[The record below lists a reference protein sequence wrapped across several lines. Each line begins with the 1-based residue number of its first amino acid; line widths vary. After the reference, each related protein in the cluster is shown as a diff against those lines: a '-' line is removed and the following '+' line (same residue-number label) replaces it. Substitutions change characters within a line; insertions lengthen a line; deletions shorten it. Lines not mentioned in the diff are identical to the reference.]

1 MKTIVKNLAV
11 ILLTCL
17 VVFVGTEIYYRW
29 INPEIL
35 GNTGSLSYMRW
46 AKANFKVNSWGFRDK
61 ERTINKSNSD
71 IHRILVLGP
80 SNIVGQGVTNI
91 EERLSERLEKKLN
104 ESNPKY
110 EVINCGDM
118 TLDPVGSMARILSS
132 MINNK
137 VEFDTV
143 VFYYSWNAIKH
154 IPDIQARYYQIK
166 KSNETKKQNNPIAQ
180 YLSKHSYAYDWL
192 SNVSQDKKLLIEGKT
207 YNEWHLGFYQQE
219 SYFMEHIK
227 VLNSIDKAL
236 KQNNKKLILLLTPV
250 SYNPDERAKYL
261 AVDKIFKQALDVN
274 SISYVDATKIYDGIP
289 EKDIPVS
296 KYDGHNKPK
305 YYQNM
310 VELLAPEILNYS
322 K

>member
-61 ERTINKSNSD
+61 ERTINKSNPN

-143 VFYYSWNAIKH
+143 IFYYSWNAIKH

-166 KSNETKKQNNPIAQ
+166 KSNETKKQNNPLAQ
-180 YLSKHSYAYDWL
+180 YLSQHSYAYDWL

-261 AVDKIFKQALDVN
+261 AVVEVFKKAMDVN

>member
-61 ERTINKSNSD
+61 ERTINKSSPD

-143 VFYYSWNAIKH
+143 IFYYSWNAIKH

-166 KSNETKKQNNPIAQ
+166 KSNETKKQNNPLAQ
-180 YLSKHSYAYDWL
+180 YLSQHSYAYDWL

-261 AVDKIFKQALDVN
+261 AVVEVFKKAMDVN

>member
-61 ERTINKSNSD
+61 ERTINKSNPD

-104 ESNPKY
+104 ERNPKY

-166 KSNETKKQNNPIAQ
+166 KSNETKKQNNPLAQ

-236 KQNNKKLILLLTPV
+236 KQNNKKMILLLTPV

-261 AVDKIFKQALDVN
+261 TVVEIFKKAMDVN
-274 SISYVDATKIYDGIP
+274 SISYVDATKIYDGIA

>member
-61 ERTINKSNSD
+61 ERTINKSNPD

-110 EVINCGDM
+110 EVINCGDI

-166 KSNETKKQNNPIAQ
+166 KSNETKKRNNPLAQ

-207 YNEWHLGFYQQE
+207 YKEWHLGFYQQE

-236 KQNNKKLILLLTPV
+236 KQNNKKMILLLTPI

-261 AVDKIFKQALDVN
+261 AVVEVFKKAMDVN

-289 EKDIPVS
+289 EQDIPVS

>member
-61 ERTINKSNSD
+61 ERTINKSNPD

-236 KQNNKKLILLLTPV
+236 KQNNKKMILLLTPV

-261 AVDKIFKQALDVN
+261 AVVEVFKKAMDVN
-274 SISYVDATKIYDGIP
+274 SISYVDASKIYDGIP

>member
-61 ERTINKSNSD
+61 ERTINKSNPD

-166 KSNETKKQNNPIAQ
+166 KSNETKKQNNPLAQ

-236 KQNNKKLILLLTPV
+236 KQNNKKMILLLTPV

-261 AVDKIFKQALDVN
+261 AVVEVFKKAMDVN

>member
-61 ERTINKSNSD
+61 ERTINKSNPD

-166 KSNETKKQNNPIAQ
+166 KSNETKKQNNPVAQ

-236 KQNNKKLILLLTPV
+236 KQNNKKMILLLTPV

-261 AVDKIFKQALDVN
+261 AVVEVFKKAMDVN

>member
-61 ERTINKSNSD
+61 ERTINKSNPN

-166 KSNETKKQNNPIAQ
+166 KSNETKQQNNPLAQ
-180 YLSKHSYAYDWL
+180 YLSQHSYAYDWL

-261 AVDKIFKQALDVN
+261 AVVEVFKKAMDVN

-289 EKDIPVS
+289 EQDIPVS

>member
-61 ERTINKSNSD
+61 ERTINKSNPD

-110 EVINCGDM
+110 EVINCGDI

-166 KSNETKKQNNPIAQ
+166 KSNETKKQNNPLAQ
-180 YLSKHSYAYDWL
+180 YLSQHSYAYDWL

-236 KQNNKKLILLLTPV
+236 KQNNKKMILLLTPV

-261 AVDKIFKQALDVN
+261 AVVEVFKKAMDVN
-274 SISYVDATKIYDGIP
+274 SISYVDASKIYDGIP

-310 VELLAPEILNYS
+310 VELLDPEILNYS

>member
-61 ERTINKSNSD
+61 ERTINKSNPD

-250 SYNPDERAKYL
+250 SYNPEERAKYL
-261 AVDKIFKQALDVN
+261 AVVKIFKQALEVN
-274 SISYVDATKIYDGIP
+274 SISYVDATNIYDGIP
-289 EKDIPVS
+289 EQDIPVS

>member
-61 ERTINKSNSD
+61 ERTINKSNPN

-166 KSNETKKQNNPIAQ
+166 KSNETKKRNNPLAQ

-207 YNEWHLGFYQQE
+207 YKEWHLGFYQQE

-236 KQNNKKLILLLTPV
+236 KQNNKKMILLLTPV

-261 AVDKIFKQALDVN
+261 AVVEVFKKAMDVN
-274 SISYVDATKIYDGIP
+274 SISYVDASKIYDGIP

>member
-61 ERTINKSNSD
+61 ERTINKSNPN

-132 MINNK
+132 MIYNK

-166 KSNETKKQNNPIAQ
+166 KSNETKQQNNPLAQ

-261 AVDKIFKQALDVN
+261 AVVEVFKKAMDVN

>member
-61 ERTINKSNSD
+61 ERTINKSNPN

-261 AVDKIFKQALDVN
+261 AVVEVFKKAMDVN

>member
-61 ERTINKSNSD
+61 ERTINKSSPD

-236 KQNNKKLILLLTPV
+236 KQNNKKMILLLTPV

-261 AVDKIFKQALDVN
+261 AVVEVFKKAMDVN

-305 YYQNM
+305 FYQNM

>member
-61 ERTINKSNSD
+61 ERTINKSSPD

-166 KSNETKKQNNPIAQ
+166 KSNETKKQNNPVAQ

-261 AVDKIFKQALDVN
+261 AVVEVFKKAMDVN

>member
-61 ERTINKSNSD
+61 ERTINKSNPN

-166 KSNETKKQNNPIAQ
+166 KSNETKKQNNPLAQ
-180 YLSKHSYAYDWL
+180 YLSQHSYAYDWL

-261 AVDKIFKQALDVN
+261 AVVEVFKKAMDVN

>member
-1 MKTIVKNLAV
+1 MKTLVKNLAV
-11 ILLTCL
+11 IFLTCL
-17 VVFVGTEIYYRW
+17 VVFIGTEIYYRW
-29 INPEIL
+29 MNKEIL

-61 ERTINKSNSD
+61 ERTINKANPD
-71 IHRILVLGP
+71 IHRVLVLGP

-91 EERLSERLEKKLN
+91 EDRLGERLEKKLN
-104 ESNPKY
+104 ESNPRY

-137 VEFDTV
+137 VEFDTA

-207 YNEWHLGFYQQE
+207 YNEWHLSFYQQE
-219 SYFMEHIK
+219 SYFMEHLK

-250 SYNPDERAKYL
+250 SYSPKERAKYL
-261 AVDKIFKQALDVN
+261 AVVNVFKQALEVN
-274 SISYVDATKIYDGIP
+274 SISYVDATNIYEGIP
-289 EKDIPVS
+289 EQDIPVS
-296 KYDGHNKPK
+296 KYDGHNKSQ

-310 VELLAPEILNYS
+310 VELLAPDILNYS

>member
-61 ERTINKSNSD
+61 ERTINKSNPN

-166 KSNETKKQNNPIAQ
+166 KSNETKKRNNPLAQ

-207 YNEWHLGFYQQE
+207 YKEWHLGFYQQE

-236 KQNNKKLILLLTPV
+236 KQNNKKMILLLTPV

-261 AVDKIFKQALDVN
+261 AVVEVFKKAMDVN

-289 EKDIPVS
+289 EQDIPVS